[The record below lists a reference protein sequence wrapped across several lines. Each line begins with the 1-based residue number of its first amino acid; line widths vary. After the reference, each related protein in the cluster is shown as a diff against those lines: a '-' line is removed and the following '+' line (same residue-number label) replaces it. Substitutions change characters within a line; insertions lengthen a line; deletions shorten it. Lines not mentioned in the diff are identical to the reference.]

1 MQFGLHSILIILCL
15 KMSGQRIAAIRKNAE
30 GVQQEYVK
38 PRRLFAMN
46 GAAYS
51 TYDAGNNKNPRQT
64 IENLFNFCHNYAS
77 AIKLSRVAGPT
88 EPSTASPRD
97 F

>member
-38 PRRLFAMN
+38 PRRLFTTG
-46 GAAYS
+46 GAVYS
-51 TYDAGNNKNPRQT
+51 AHDASNNENPRQT

-77 AIKLSRVAGPT
+77 VIKLARVAGPT
-88 EPSTASPRD
+88 EPSTARPRD

>member
-38 PRRLFAMN
+38 PRRLFTTG

-64 IENLFNFCHNYAS
+64 IENLFHF
-77 AIKLSRVAGPT
+77 
-88 EPSTASPRD
+88 
-97 F
+97 

>member
-1 MQFGLHSILIILCL
+1 MRFGLHSIAFILFL
-15 KMSGQRIAAIRKNAE
+15 KMLGQSIAAIRKNAE

-38 PRRLFAMN
+38 PRRLFAMS
-46 GAAYS
+46 GAVYS
-51 TYDAGNNKNPRQT
+51 AHDASNNENPRQT

-77 AIKLSRVAGPT
+77 VIKLARVAGPT
-88 EPSTASPRD
+88 EPSTARPPD

>member
-1 MQFGLHSILIILCL
+1 
-15 KMSGQRIAAIRKNAE
+15 MSGQRIVAIRNNEE
-30 GVQQEYVK
+30 GVQQKYVK
-38 PRRLFAMN
+38 PRRLFATG
-46 GAAYS
+46 GAVYS

-77 AIKLSRVAGPT
+77 VIKLSRVAGPT

>member
-38 PRRLFAMN
+38 PRRLFTTG
-46 GAAYS
+46 GAVYS
-51 TYDAGNNKNPRQT
+51 TYDPSNNENPRQA
-64 IENLFNFCHNYAS
+64 IENLFNF
-77 AIKLSRVAGPT
+77 
-88 EPSTASPRD
+88 
-97 F
+97 